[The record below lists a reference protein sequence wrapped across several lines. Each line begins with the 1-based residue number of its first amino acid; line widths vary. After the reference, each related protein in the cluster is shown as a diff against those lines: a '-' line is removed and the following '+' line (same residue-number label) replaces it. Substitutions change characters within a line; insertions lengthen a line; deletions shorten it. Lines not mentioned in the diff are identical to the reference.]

1 MTSHRQ
7 DRSQAASDGAALAL
21 SVVVLGLFLVA
32 KPDLSHDPLVHP
44 TAADQAGIEVSLL
57 QALDT
62 RPAPPPP
69 PVPHKVPLHHVMPR
83 PEAVPTDPLPAE
95 MQNMPVADTVP
106 EGGAVVAA
114 SNAAANSPAV
124 DNLRPDLEAQYA
136 AGLRADIDRRTHP
149 PDWAEYRLHPRSGEV
164 RVGFIV
170 MRNGEPKVVHV
181 LRTSGS
187 PALDNRAVAIV
198 SAGRYPPMP
207 DKIFVGEAEH
217 AFAVT
222 IEFRAPS

>member
-1 MTSHRQ
+1 MRSHRH
-7 DRSQAASDGAALAL
+7 DRVQVASDGAALVL
-21 SVVVLGLFLVA
+21 SIVMLGLYFVT
-32 KPDLSHDPLVHP
+32 KPALWHDTLVHP
-44 TAADQAGIEVSLL
+44 AAGQAGIEVSLL
-57 QALDT
+57 KAADVPPT
-62 RPAPPPP
+62 PPPP
-69 PVPHKVPLHHVMPR
+69 APRKVPVHHVVPR
-83 PEAVPTDPLPAE
+83 QVTDDPLPAE
-95 MQNMPVADTVP
+95 LLKMPVEAAVP

-124 DNLRPDLEAQYA
+124 VDSPPDLEAQYA

-149 PDWAEYRLHPRSGEV
+149 PDSAQFRLHRASGEV

-170 MRNGEPKVVHV
+170 MRSGEPKVVHV

-187 PALDNRAVAIV
+187 PILDDTAVAIV
-198 SAGRYPPMP
+198 SAGHYTPMP